1 MATNDI
7 KTYSGEQVVISSGRL
22 VFNSRNND
30 AYINASRYIN
40 LSAGDKVTIDVGP
53 TDSDNE
59 ENMFLVNA
67 PKMQLGLERYGVV
80 EPITKADELESVLND
95 LIDAVLTYSDL
106 VQSAAIV
113 PGPLMSV
120 MLTPANVFLK
130 SRLQQVKLNMV
141 NFKSTKSFTI

>member
-22 VFNSRNND
+22 VFNARNND
-30 AYINASRYIN
+30 TYINASRYIN

-67 PKMQLGLERYGVV
+67 PRMQFGLDRYGVV
-80 EPITKADELESVLND
+80 EPIVKGEQLDE
-95 LIDAVLTYSDL
+95 ILTQLMSAISLYADL
-106 VQSAAIV
+106 VQAAASV
-113 PGPLMSV
+113 PGPLMAV
-120 MLTPANVFLK
+120 MLTPATSALK
-130 SRLQQVKLNMV
+130 GRLQQIKLDLD
-141 NFKSTKSFTI
+141 NFKSTNSFTI

>member
-7 KTYSGEQVVISSGRL
+7 KTYNGEQVVISSGRL

-30 AYINASRYIN
+30 TYINASRYIN
-40 LSAGDKVTIDVGP
+40 LSAGDKITLDVGP
-53 TDSDNE
+53 VDSDNE

-80 EPITKADELESVLND
+80 EPITKADELENVLND
-95 LIDAVLTYSDL
+95 LIDAILTYSDL
-106 VQSAAIV
+106 VQTAAIV
-113 PGPLMSV
+113 PGPIMSA
-120 MLTPANVFLK
+120 MLTPANIFLK
-130 SRLQQVKLNMV
+130 SRLQQVKLNMI

>member
-22 VFNSRNND
+22 VFNSRSND
-30 AYINASRYIN
+30 TYVNASRYIN
-40 LSAGDKVTIDVGP
+40 LSAGDKITLDVGP
-53 TDSDNE
+53 VDSDNE

-80 EPITKADELESVLND
+80 EPITKADELENVLTD
-95 LIDAVLTYSDL
+95 LIEAISTYSDM
-106 VQSAAIV
+106 VQTAAIV
-113 PGPLMSV
+113 PGPLMSA
-120 MLTPANVFLK
+120 MLIPATSFLK
-130 SRLQQVKLNMV
+130 GRLQQVKFDMV

>member
-7 KTYSGEQVVISSGRL
+7 KTYTGEQVVLSSGRL
-22 VFNSRNND
+22 VFNSRSND
-30 AYINASRYIN
+30 TYLNAKRYIN

-67 PKMQLGLERYGVV
+67 PKMQFGLDRYGVV
-80 EPITKADELESVLND
+80 EPITKADELEKVLIE
-95 LIDAVLTYSDL
+95 LIEAISTYSDM
-106 VQSAAIV
+106 VQAAAIT
-113 PGPLMSV
+113 PGPIMSI
-120 MLTPANVFLK
+120 MLTPATSFLK
-130 SRLQQVKLNMV
+130 GRLEQVKFNMI

>member
-7 KTYSGEQVVISSGRL
+7 KTYNGEQVVISSGRL

-30 AYINASRYIN
+30 TYINASRYIN

-67 PKMQLGLERYGVV
+67 PRMQLGLDRYGVA
-80 EPITKADELESVLND
+80 EPIVKGEQLDD
-95 LIDAVLTYSDL
+95 ILTQLMTAISTYADL
-106 VQSAAIV
+106 VQAAAIV
-113 PGPLMSV
+113 PGPLMAA
-120 MLTPANVFLK
+120 MLTPATSTLK
-130 SRLQQVKLNMV
+130 GRLQQIKLNLD
-141 NFKSTKSFTI
+141 NFKSNNSFTI

>member
-7 KTYSGEQVVISSGRL
+7 KTYNGEQVIISSGRL
-22 VFNSRNND
+22 VFNSRSND
-30 AYINASRYIN
+30 TYINASRYIN

-59 ENMFLVNA
+59 ENMFLINA

-80 EPITKADELESVLND
+80 EPITKADELENVLND
-95 LIDAVLTYSDL
+95 LINALSTYSDM
-106 VQSAAIV
+106 VQTAAIV

-120 MLTPANVFLK
+120 MLTPATTFLK
-130 SRLQQVKLNMV
+130 GRLAQVQANMI